1 MPLARKAVTL
11 SRCQVSRSSRT
22 STATLV
28 SNGGVRASFTTP
40 SSGRPR
46 APVLYVPDMEPQP
59 SVRAWSPAV
68 PGVAEVLHAHFP
80 KHAYPLH
87 THDTWTLLVVDTGAV
102 RFDLER
108 HEHAALRSRVTLLPP
123 YVPHDGRSVTVD
135 GFRKRVV
142 YLDPDTLDVGRIGRA
157 VDHPGWDD
165 PALRAELHHLHEA
178 LRLPGEEFE
187 AEGRL
192 ALVTSRLAAHLDELA
207 EAPAHRDPGL
217 ATRLRELL

>member
-68 PGVAEVLHAHFP
+68 PGVAEVLHAYFP

-87 THDTWTLLVVDTGAV
+87 THDTWTLLLVDSGVVA
-102 RFDLER
+102 FDLDR
-108 HEHAALRSRVTLLPP
+108 RQHATRRSAVTLLPP
-123 YVPHDGRSVTVD
+123 HVPHDGRSATSA

-142 YLDPDTLDVGRIGRA
+142 YLDAEMIDV
-157 VDHPGWDD
+157 
-165 PALRAELHHLHEA
+165 AL
-178 LRLPGEEFE
+178 
-187 AEGRL
+187 
-192 ALVTSRLAAHLDELA
+192 
-207 EAPAHRDPGL
+207 
-217 ATRLRELL
+217 